1 MAKRPFPWLT
11 FAAVGLVGLVI
22 VYLAFRFPEML
33 AGREEKAQLI
43 QGVMLLGFLLGSAV
57 LHRRAGT
64 GHAVVRHVAAWTGIA
79 VVLFAGYS
87 YRHELGAIKDRL
99 LGELLP
105 HRGVEQAAGAVAV
118 RADASGHFVVEAMV
132 DGVAIRF
139 LVDTGASV
147 VVLSPRDAA
156 LLGFDVGKLSYS
168 QRLETANGVVEGA
181 PVRLGTLAIGPIALT
196 DVRAVVN
203 GAAMQQSLL
212 GMSFLGRLAGY
223 EVSRDTLTLRR

>member
-1 MAKRPFPWLT
+1 MAIRPIPWLT
-11 FAAVGLVGLVI
+11 LAAVGLVGLLI
-22 VYLAFRFPEML
+22 VYLAFRFPEVL
-33 AGREEKAQLI
+33 AGREEKARLI
-43 QGVMLLGFLLGSAV
+43 QGVMLLAFLLGSAF
-57 LHRRAGT
+57 LHRRAGA
-64 GHAVVRHVAAWTGIA
+64 GHAVIRHVAAWTGIA

-105 HRGVEQAAGAVAV
+105 HRGVETAAGAVAV
-118 RADASGHFVVEAMV
+118 RADRSGHFVVEAKV
-132 DGVAIRF
+132 DGVAIRL
-139 LVDTGASV
+139 LVDTGASD
-147 VVLSPRDAA
+147 VVLSPGDAA
-156 LLGFDVGKLSYS
+156 LLGFDVGKLSYTR
-168 QRLETANGVVEGA
+168 RLETANGVVHGA
-181 PVRLGTLAIGPIALT
+181 PVRLGAVAVGGIQLN